1 MPISTPSHIRVESFA
16 RQAQVANL
24 LGRVL
29 RNRGEPTSDEVFNAG
44 EALQLERTLEAYA
57 MLLPREASA
66 TACGSYCGPIGI
78 CSR

>member
-29 RNRGEPTSDEVFNAG
+29 RNRYEPTSDEVFNDG
-44 EALQLERTLEAYA
+44 EALQLKRTLEAYSV
-57 MLLPREASA
+57 LLPQEASA
-66 TACGSYCGPIGI
+66 TACGNYCAPIGI